1 METHARVPIQR
12 ESNCVPRPAQP
23 DWTIVRVLGS
33 FVCARGYGVVTDVTS
48 SRRTD
53 SFNRWMATVEDLAG
67 VPLFESLSDDDRKEL
82 AGWFDVYT
90 VGEGAKLVGEGA
102 AGYSFYVLIE
112 GSAVVTTDGIT
123 VATYAPGDFFGEM
136 AILGEGRRTA
146 TVTATSPAKLLV
158 MFGTEFRQL
167 QSEQPAIAAR
177 LEEAMQQRRQ
187 ELLEHRSATTDPS

>member
-1 METHARVPIQR
+1 M
-12 ESNCVPRPAQP
+12 
-23 DWTIVRVLGS
+23 
-33 FVCARGYGVVTDVTS
+33 VTDVTS
-48 SRRTD
+48 SRRTY
-53 SFNRWMATVEDLAG
+53 SFNRWMAAVEDLAG

-112 GSAVVTTDGIT
+112 GSAVVTTDGVT
-123 VATYAPGDFFGEM
+123 VATYAPGDYFGEM

-187 ELLEHRSATTDPS
+187 ELLEHRSATTDAS

>member
-1 METHARVPIQR
+1 
-12 ESNCVPRPAQP
+12 
-23 DWTIVRVLGS
+23 
-33 FVCARGYGVVTDVTS
+33 VVTDVTS
-48 SRRTD
+48 SRRTY
-53 SFNRWMATVEDLAG
+53 SFNRWMAAVEDLAG

-82 AGWFDVYT
+82 AGWF
-90 VGEGAKLVGEGA
+90 
-102 AGYSFYVLIE
+102 YVLIE
-112 GSAVVTTDGIT
+112 GSAVVTTDGVT
-123 VATYAPGDFFGEM
+123 VATYAPGDYFGEM